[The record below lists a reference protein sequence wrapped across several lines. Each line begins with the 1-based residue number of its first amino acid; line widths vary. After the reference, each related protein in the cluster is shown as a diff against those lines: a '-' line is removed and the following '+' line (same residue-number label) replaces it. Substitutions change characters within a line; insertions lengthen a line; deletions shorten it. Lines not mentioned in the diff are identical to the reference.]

1 MKYFCFKKLNKRRRI
16 DFIIFFVLG
25 LFFMISS
32 IKTLNIWQGLFGF
45 IVLIESI
52 DIFNDQS
59 NENII
64 NNYQETIESFNN
76 TFKCVLTTIRDLIK
90 ENDEKKIQEFTSI
103 IENFI
108 EEDNYNDIKQ

>member
-1 MKYFCFKKLNKRRRI
+1 MKYFNFKKLNKRRKI
-16 DFIIFFVLG
+16 DFIIFFALG

-45 IVLIESI
+45 LVLLESI
-52 DIFNDQS
+52 DIYNDQIS
-59 NENII
+59 ENII
-64 NNYQETIESFNN
+64 NNYQKTTESFNN
-76 TFKCVLTTIRDLIK
+76 AFKYILITVRDLIK

-108 EEDNYNDIKQ
+108 EEDNYNDIK